1 MTISKTYAMKD
12 VMAFHVLVLSVGTFG
27 FFDRFTGRSCDHLQI
42 HRFLMSIVLCLG

>member
-12 VMAFHVLVLSVGTFG
+12 VMVFHVLVLSVGTF
-27 FFDRFTGRSCDHLQI
+27 RFIANDHLQI